1 MSKLPFEGIR
11 VADFGWII
19 TAPLGTAWL
28 ATMGAE
34 VIKVE
39 SKVHP
44 DTLRSGIHGGAI
56 PGEDPAFNCTGGFNS
71 LNYSKYSCCLD
82 MTKPE
87 AQELA
92 YEIIKTSDMVVEA
105 YTAPVVERFGLTFP
119 QLQAIKPD
127 IILVSV
133 SSLGKTGP
141 LKDVTGFGPANQ
153 AFASLP
159 SMMGY
164 PGGPPASMG
173 GTWPDYVMGVAM
185 AYLAVAGLYHRKR
198 TGQGIYLDLSM
209 AEAVM
214 DMIPGQLLD
223 YTMNG
228 RVAQPQGNMDDL
240 AAPHNVYRCEG
251 DDKWVAISVHDETQW
266 AAFCQA
272 AGHPEW
278 RDDERFSDIYKRREN
293 RAELDALIREWTL
306 PQSGHSIMEQLQ
318 AVGVPAGPSQDTLEL
333 MDDPQL
339 QHRNQFF
346 EMDNPHTGP
355 RLSMAMQGIF
365 SAIPERRYSPAPAFD
380 RDNNKVFHDILGLSE
395 DKIAR
400 LVEEGVIN

>member
-1 MSKLPFEGIR
+1 
-11 VADFGWII
+11 
-19 TAPLGTAWL
+19 
-28 ATMGAE
+28 
-34 VIKVE
+34 
-39 SKVHP
+39 
-44 DTLRSGIHGGAI
+44 
-56 PGEDPAFNCTGGFNS
+56 
-71 LNYSKYSCCLD
+71 
-82 MTKPE
+82 
-87 AQELA
+87 
-92 YEIIKTSDMVVEA
+92 
-105 YTAPVVERFGLTFP
+105 
-119 QLQAIKPD
+119 
-127 IILVSV
+127 
-133 SSLGKTGP
+133 
-141 LKDVTGFGPANQ
+141 
-153 AFASLP
+153 
-159 SMMGY
+159 
-164 PGGPPASMG
+164 MG

-278 RDDERFSDIYKRREN
+278 RDDERFKDIYKRREN

-318 AVGVPAGPSQDTLEL
+318 AVGVPAGPSQNTREL

-346 EMDNPHTGP
+346 ENGQPAYRPAPEHGNAGHLQRHTGATVFPGP
-355 RLSMAMQGIF
+355 RL
-365 SAIPERRYSPAPAFD
+365 R
-380 RDNNKVFHDILGLSE
+380 
-395 DKIAR
+395 
-400 LVEEGVIN
+400 

>member
-214 DMIPGQLLD
+214 DMIP
-223 YTMNG
+223 
-228 RVAQPQGNMDDL
+228 RP
-240 AAPHNVYRCEG
+240 AAG
-251 DDKWVAISVHDETQW
+251 LHDE
-266 AAFCQA
+266 
-272 AGHPEW
+272 
-278 RDDERFSDIYKRREN
+278 
-293 RAELDALIREWTL
+293 RACGTAPGQHGRYGRASQRLTGARAMTSGWPFPFTTRPSGPPSAMLRAIR
-306 PQSGHSIMEQLQ
+306 SGGMTSGSGTSTRGARTAPSWMPSL
-318 AVGVPAGPSQDTLEL
+318 GSGPCRNQDTASWSSFRRWGFRQAR
-333 MDDPQL
+333 P
-339 QHRNQFF
+339 RTRGSSWTTPNSSTGTSSF

-365 SAIPERRYSPAPAFD
+365 SAIPERQLLP
-380 RDNNKVFHDILGLSE
+380 G
-395 DKIAR
+395 AR
-400 LVEEGVIN
+400 LR